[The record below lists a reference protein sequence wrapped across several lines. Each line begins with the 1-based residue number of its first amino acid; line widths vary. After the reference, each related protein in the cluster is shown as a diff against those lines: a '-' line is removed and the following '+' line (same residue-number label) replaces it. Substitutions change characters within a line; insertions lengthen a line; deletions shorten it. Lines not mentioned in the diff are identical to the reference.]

1 MPEQQRPVAVLA
13 FSGGLD
19 TSFCV
24 AHLREEHGYDVH
36 TVCVDTGGFSADD
49 LRAIEQRARELGAVH
64 HETIDETEV
73 LYADCLRYLVFGN
86 VLRGNAYPLSVS
98 AERTTQ
104 AVAVARYALRI
115 GAACI
120 VHGSTGAGNDQVR
133 FDVAFRIVAPDI
145 PVLTPIRDLRLSRD
159 QEIAFLRAHGVDI
172 EYAKARYSINQGL
185 WGTTIG
191 GVETLTSDGWPP
203 DDAFP
208 VPVTREGE
216 EELLLTFTRGELT
229 GVNGAR
235 SASSVAAIRDVE
247 RIARPWGVG
256 RDMHVGDTIVG
267 IKGRV
272 AFDAAAPHVIIKAH
286 HALEKHTLT
295 KEQQRMKEMAAAQYG
310 TLLHEGLFLEPA
322 ARDIESLLAHS
333 QERVTGD
340 VRLRLA
346 PWRFHVLG
354 VRSPFDLMSSAF
366 GAYGEMNTAWT
377 GDDVRGFARIAA
389 HQIMMHTVVGRGG
402 EDA

>member
-1 MPEQQRPVAVLA
+1 MSEQRLIAVLA

-24 AHLREEHGYDVH
+24 VHLREEHGFDVH
-36 TVCVDTGGFSADD
+36 TVLVDTGGFSSDER
-49 LRAIEQRARELGAVH
+49 RAIEDRARALGAVH
-64 HETIDETEV
+64 HETIDETAT
-73 LYADCLRYLVFGN
+73 LYDECLRYLVFGN

-104 AVAVARYALRI
+104 AVAVARYARAI

-133 FDVAFRIVAPDI
+133 FDVAFRIVAPEI
-145 PVLTPIRDLRLSRD
+145 PVRTPIRDLGLSRD
-159 QEIAFLRAHGVDI
+159 AEIAFLRAHGV
-172 EYAKARYSINQGL
+172 EYGYEKARYSVNQGL

-191 GVETLTSDGWPP
+191 GVETLASDGWPP
-203 DDAFP
+203 DEAFP

-216 EELLLTFTRGELT
+216 EELLLTFERGELT
-229 GVNGAR
+229 GVNGTRA
-235 SASSVAAIRDVE
+235 ASPVEAIREVE

-295 KEQQRMKEMAAAQYG
+295 KEQQRMKDLAAAQYG

-322 ARDIESLLAHS
+322 ARDIEQLLAHA
-333 QERVTGD
+333 QQRVTGD
-340 VRLRLA
+340 VRVRLA
-346 PWRFHVLG
+346 PWRFHVFG
-354 VRSPFDLMSSAF
+354 VRSPFDLMSAEF
-366 GAYGEMNTAWT
+366 GAYGEMNTAWS

-389 HQIMMHTVVGRGG
+389 NQIMMHTAVGARAR
-402 EDA
+402 D

>member
-1 MPEQQRPVAVLA
+1 MSEQRPIAVLA

-24 AHLREEHGYDVH
+24 VHLREEHGFDVH
-36 TVCVDTGGFSADD
+36 TVLVDTGGFPPDER
-49 LRAIEQRARELGAVH
+49 RAIEDRARALGAVH
-64 HETIDETEV
+64 HETIDETAT
-73 LYADCLRYLVFGN
+73 LYDECLRYLVFGN

-104 AVAVARYALRI
+104 AVAVARYARAI

-133 FDVAFRIVAPDI
+133 FDVAFRIVAPEI
-145 PVLTPIRDLRLSRD
+145 PVRTPIRDLGLSRD
-159 QEIAFLRAHGVDI
+159 AEIAFLRAHGV
-172 EYAKARYSINQGL
+172 EYAYEKARYSVNQGL

-191 GVETLTSDGWPP
+191 GVETLASDGWPP
-203 DDAFP
+203 DEAFP

-216 EELLLTFTRGELT
+216 EELVLTFERGELT
-229 GVNGAR
+229 GVNGTRA
-235 SASSVAAIRDVE
+235 ASSVEAIREVE

-295 KEQQRMKEMAAAQYG
+295 KEQQRMKDLAAAQYG

-322 ARDIESLLAHS
+322 ARDIEQLLAHA
-333 QERVTGD
+333 QQRVTGD
-340 VRLRLA
+340 VRVRLA

-354 VRSPFDLMSSAF
+354 VRSPFDLMSAEF
-366 GAYGEMNTAWT
+366 GAYGEMNTAWS

-389 HQIMMHTVVGRGG
+389 NQIMMHTAVGARSR
-402 EDA
+402 D